1 MANEEHGTKPPRE
14 ENEFPKQVGEKEQRM
29 LEARRRGKES
39 VWQGFSVFGLIGW
52 SVSIPT
58 IAFVLLGL
66 WLDERYAAE
75 QSFTLAL
82 LVAGLFLGCLNAWYW
97 VSRKM
102 KEIQEKPTDNDGND

>member
-1 MANEEHGTKPPRE
+1 MERDDQDIGPPGE
-14 ENEFPKQVGEKEQRM
+14 ENEFQKQVNEKEQRM

-39 VWQGFSVFGLIGW
+39 VWEGFSVFGLIGW

-66 WLDERYAAE
+66 WLDERYDSE

-102 KEIQEKPTDNDGND
+102 KDIQEKPTDDDRND